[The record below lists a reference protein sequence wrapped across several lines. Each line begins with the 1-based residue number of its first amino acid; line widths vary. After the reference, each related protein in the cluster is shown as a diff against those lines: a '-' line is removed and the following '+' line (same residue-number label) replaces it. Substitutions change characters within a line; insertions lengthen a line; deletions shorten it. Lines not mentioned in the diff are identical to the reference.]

1 MDEKIQTYIRT
12 SEFYMKESEELLSKL
27 ELCKNPKQAEPIL
40 KKLESLKQKISYE
53 IYCIDKV
60 LSQEL

>member
-12 SEFYMKESEELLSKL
+12 SEFYMKESEGLLAKL
-27 ELCKNPKQAEPIL
+27 ELCKNLKQAEPIV